1 MNQKKEQRYMSID
14 KISIEELSIMQLCDS
29 FFPTGMYTMSNG
41 LEALFYSKKK
51 VKDANGLRDLI
62 KVYIE
67 YQIGPA
73 DCAALGSSYEYAQG
87 SDLQKLLE
95 VDEMLFSMKLIRE
108 TREATTRSGIQL
120 LRCVSSFIF
129 NHEILNKYQK
139 AIKVK
144 QASGVYAVALAVVS
158 SALKIPKRK
167 AGLMMLYAF
176 SVSLVGAALR
186 LGMIQ
191 HLEGQRIVHELK
203 PSMLNTVKNNIDRP
217 LTGMWQFV
225 PDIDIIQITH
235 ERMGSKMFIT

>member
-1 MNQKKEQRYMSID
+1 MSID

-95 VDEMLFSMKLIRE
+95 VDEILFSMKLIRE

-120 LRCVSSFIF
+120 LRCVSSFII
-129 NHEILNKYQK
+129 NHEILNKYQE

-158 SALKIPKRK
+158 SALRIPKRK

-203 PSMLNTVKNNIDRP
+203 PSMLNTVNNNIDRP